1 MKKWISL
8 LCVCVMVFGMITA
21 SVISASAEGDDN
33 AVEKA
38 STAVDVKSGDSV
50 TYILKLD
57 KVAQPIIGSD
67 FSVYYDS
74 SVFKLESVADY
85 NNETNPDEWIA
96 VINPDLDGEVRGVW
110 SILKGV
116 DFSSQRNFITLN
128 LKATADAD
136 NTHISYRIRFLYDND
151 VFNSND
157 HPQITTYEFTCD
169 VLVNGDKVLDTV
181 PPELNDVEEEENG
194 KFVPSYD
201 GKSEHADASIP
212 GVVDKAKNNTGNGK
226 SVNVENNAVAENGAN
241 GGSANGGSANGGS
254 ANGGSGGNNAAG
266 GSAGSVEGGSN
277 QSGSAQNAQAAPP
290 ATTAEGYYIIATDAD
305 GNVTATSDQAPQ
317 VTGANN
323 AGNKGGGSP
332 VLWIIIVVVV
342 IAGGGAAI
350 YFFMKK
356 QSSTKP
362 GAPAEEGIAPA
373 DAEADAP
380 AEEGITPAD
389 AVADAPANEESGA
402 AVDEAQSEVLDEQ
415 TTQAAD
421 DPADSNDQ

>member
-8 LCVCVMVFGMITA
+8 LCVCLLIFGMITA
-21 SVISASAEGDDN
+21 SVISAAAEGDDS

-38 STAVDVKSGDSV
+38 TTAVDVKSGDSV

-74 SVFKLESVADY
+74 SVFDLESVADY
-85 NNETNPDEWIA
+85 NDQTNPDEWIA
-96 VINPDLDGEVRGVW
+96 VINPDLEGEVRGVW

-169 VLVNGDKVLDTV
+169 VLVNGEKVLDTV
-181 PPELNDVEEEENG
+181 PPELNDEEAEENG

-212 GVVDKAKNNTGNGK
+212 GVVDKAKNNSGNGQM
-226 SVNVENNAVAENGAN
+226 VNAENNAVENNNADG
-241 GGSANGGSANGGS
+241 GGS
-254 ANGGSGGNNAAG
+254 ANGGSGNSGSGNGGNNGGNNGAG
-266 GSAGSVEGGSN
+266 GSAGSVQGGSG
-277 QSGSAQNAQAAPP
+277 QSGSGQGVQAAPP
-290 ATTAEGYYIIATDAD
+290 ATTADGYYIIATNAD

-317 VTGANN
+317 VATADGA
-323 AGNKGGGSP
+323 GSKGGASP
-332 VLWIIIVVVV
+332 VLWIIIALVVLG
-342 IAGGGAAI
+342 GGGAAV

-356 QSSTKP
+356 SSGTNP
-362 GAPAEEGIAPA
+362 SGPAGEGDTANNAGAPGFTNAEPTAPMD
-373 DAEADAP
+373 DAKTEAPD
-380 AEEGITPAD
+380 
-389 AVADAPANEESGA
+389 
-402 AVDEAQSEVLDEQ
+402 DER
-415 TTQAAD
+415 TQIAD
-421 DPADSNDQ
+421 DPSENNN